1 MEKEINDTF
10 AGAVVDT
17 LLDGVDKNKDP
28 GLIPALLLAYVG
40 DSIFDLAI
48 RTMFIK
54 KGNRQVNKIN
64 NEVTGYVS
72 AAAQAKIADAIKTS
86 FAEDEAVI
94 YQRGRNA
101 KPKTKAKNATQ
112 GEYHKA
118 TGLEAV
124 FGYLYLKGERDRL
137 LELIGAGVRA
147 LEEPV
152 KKRE

>member
-1 MEKEINDTF
+1 MEKKINETF

-48 RTMFIK
+48 RTFVLK

-64 NEVTGYVS
+64 TDVTTYVS
-72 AAAQAKIADAIKTS
+72 AAAQARIADALKPAFT
-86 FAEDEAVI
+86 EDEALI

-101 KPKTKAKNATQ
+101 KPKTKAKNASQ

-118 TGLEAV
+118 TGIEAV
-124 FGYLYLKGERDRL
+124 FGYLYLKGERERI
-137 LELIGAGVRA
+137 LELIKMSVDVIDKDK
-147 LEEPV
+147 E
-152 KKRE
+152 K